1 MSFFGKRLASSPL
14 QKDDKLR
21 RVGSDEDNLNMSSDS
36 VEISG
41 QKGQNQKVLAETIMM
56 KVNESVSEAL
66 SILQP
71 TAGDED
77 PMTKTLMKA
86 VPVIAA
92 AVSMAVSE
100 SLKVVFGEMEGKLI
114 AANER
119 AATAREEKLFAAVRT
134 LTYEND
140 RLQQYSRRESVRVW
154 GVPQADDE
162 TKEAVEEKVLKVFKD
177 AGADIKREDIAVAH
191 RAGKK
196 PARGSRPILVKFVSR
211 RTRNLVMAE
220 KKNLKGKANYER
232 VFINDDLTPLR
243 ARLLG
248 YVKKIPAVE
257 KAYTVDGRI
266 HCHLRSPV
274 GLPPNQRPKPVIVE
288 TPDDLFRLG
297 VTSVDYQEL
306 GLQYLAE

>member
-1 MSFFGKRLASSPL
+1 MSVHGKRPARSPL

-21 RVGSDEDNLNMSSDS
+21 RVDSDEDSLNMSNGS
-36 VEISG
+36 VEVSG
-41 QKGQNQKVLAETIMM
+41 QRGQPQKVLAETIMK
-56 KVNESVSEAL
+56 KVNESVSDAL

-71 TAGDED
+71 TEGSED

-100 SLKVVFGEMEGKLI
+100 SLRVVLGEIEERLI

-154 GVPQADDE
+154 GLPQADDE
-162 TKEAVEEKVLKVFKD
+162 TKEAVEEKVMKVFKD
-177 AGADIKREDIAVAH
+177 AGVDIKKEDIAVAH
-191 RAGKK
+191 RAGRK
-196 PARGSRPILVKFVSR
+196 PARGSRPVLVKFVSR
-211 RTRNLVMAE
+211 RTRNEIMTS
-220 KKNLKGKANYER
+220 KKNLKNKPNYER

-248 YVKKIPAVE
+248 YVKKIPGVE
-257 KAYTVDGRI
+257 RAFALDGRI
-266 HCHLRSPV
+266 HCHLKSPL
-274 GLPPNQRPKPVIVE
+274 GLAPNQRPKPVIVE